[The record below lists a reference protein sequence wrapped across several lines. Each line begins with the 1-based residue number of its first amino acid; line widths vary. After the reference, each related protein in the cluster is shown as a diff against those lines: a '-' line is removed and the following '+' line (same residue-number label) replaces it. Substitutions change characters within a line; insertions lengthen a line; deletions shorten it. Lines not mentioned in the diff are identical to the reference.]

1 MFKKILILSLILTL
15 LSSTSVFAESKTSGV
30 KSTYSKTKRLTPK
43 EKEIRKQM
51 FNNAVQNGGNR
62 AKYYNIY
69 Y

>member
-15 LSSTSVFAESKTSGV
+15 LSNTSVFADSKTSGV

-51 FNNAVQNGGNR
+51 FNNAVQNGGKR

>member
-15 LSSTSVFAESKTSGV
+15 LSNTSVFAESKTSSV

>member
-1 MFKKILILSLILTL
+1 MFRKILILSLILIL
-15 LSSTSVFAESKTSGV
+15 LSNTSVFAESKT
-30 KSTYSKTKRLTPK
+30 YSKQNTNKTKRLTPK
-43 EKEIRKQM
+43 EKEVRKQM

>member
-15 LSSTSVFAESKTSGV
+15 LSNTFVFAESKTSGV
-30 KSTYSKTKRLTPK
+30 KSTYNKTKRLTPK
-43 EKEIRKQM
+43 EKEVRKQM

>member
-15 LSSTSVFAESKTSGV
+15 LSSTSVFAESKTRGV

>member
-1 MFKKILILSLILTL
+1 MNKKILVL
-15 LSSTSVFAESKTSGV
+15 LLVLALFTSIPVLANSKTKDV
-30 KSTYSKTKRLTPK
+30 NKNKRLTPK
-43 EKEIRKQM
+43 EKEVRKQM